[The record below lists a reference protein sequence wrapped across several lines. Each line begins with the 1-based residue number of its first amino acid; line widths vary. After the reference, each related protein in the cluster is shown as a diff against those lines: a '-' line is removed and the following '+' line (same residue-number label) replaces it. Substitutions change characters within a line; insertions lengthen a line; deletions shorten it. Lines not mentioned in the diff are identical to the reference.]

1 MHLFPIIFNEID
13 HSSVEKDLC
22 DSCWK
27 QHLCHFDCDC
37 FWIKWE
43 CPLTVLLRATFL
55 GLPSDSQRM
64 EKRVNT
70 LCKGTVQQDEA
81 NKPGCICDSQ
91 QTKDVFV
98 YSPRVRISMWMQ
110 FYKCLPL
117 HFIRNVFV
125 LTLACSLREHHPD
138 GFTWDSL
145 VSPFLLAETK
155 YGAVPTAK

>member
-37 FWIKWE
+37 FWIE
-43 CPLTVLLRATFL
+43 SVLSQSCYVPPFLAFLLTLK
-55 GLPSDSQRM
+55 
-64 EKRVNT
+64 EWKKVNT
-70 LCKGTVQQDEA
+70 LCKSTVQQDEA

-98 YSPRVRISMWMQ
+98 YSSRVRISMWMQ